1 MQQVRLTRRQQARL
15 LRRLQLRPPPT
26 SKQHPPLLRLPH
38 RRRHQLAHPARPR
51 NRLQVRSQVL
61 ARSRAQVRSPVLALN
76 LPLTQHRPRHQPTSK
91 MNCETMSFVVGG
103 CPTLVG
109 RGSRTAKK
117 CFRSS
122 RRSHALGSVSPRDAP
137 SSRIM
142 VCHPLELGPDFR
154 IVFPCSSR
162 PVWLGERV
170 SLAHNAVGT
179 NLMPC
184 DYRLAVRE
192 PRPTKV
198 GATNHK
204 SLITNHF
211 SRLRYVCS

>member
-1 MQQVRLTRRQQARL
+1 MPFKSLSMSRPGCGGNAESAGNAGNAGNGIG
-15 LRRLQLRPPPT
+15 LRRWWGEAPERPT
-26 SKQHPPLLRLPH
+26 
-38 RRRHQLAHPARPR
+38 AMYA
-51 NRLQVRSQVL
+51 
-61 ARSRAQVRSPVLALN
+61 
-76 LPLTQHRPRHQPTSK
+76 
-91 MNCETMSFVVGG
+91 
-103 CPTLVG
+103 TLVG

-142 VCHPLELGPDFR
+142 MCHPLELGPDFR

-162 PVWLGERV
+162 SVWLGERV

-192 PRPTKV
+192 PRPHHCCSWHSRPS
-198 GATNHK
+198 GLARH
-204 SLITNHF
+204 SLPESKTTGRSLAF
-211 SRLRYVCS
+211 PAL